1 MRLVLARSRRLHEK
15 IGHDRQAQEN
25 GVNVRNATRARVYQT
40 VKLLHTHEKPRL
52 LGVLSAD
59 AVDFLR
65 RFYAADLRCIR
76 YLCKRG
82 WLPTPYYEAI
92 SNESNVYRY

>member
-1 MRLVLARSRRLHEK
+1 MTVDWRRLTRWLGE
-15 IGHDRQAQEN
+15 DEP
-25 GVNVRNATRARVYQT
+25 NATRVRVYQT

-82 WLPTPYYEAI
+82 WLPVPYYEALR
-92 SNESNVYRY
+92 NESNVYPY